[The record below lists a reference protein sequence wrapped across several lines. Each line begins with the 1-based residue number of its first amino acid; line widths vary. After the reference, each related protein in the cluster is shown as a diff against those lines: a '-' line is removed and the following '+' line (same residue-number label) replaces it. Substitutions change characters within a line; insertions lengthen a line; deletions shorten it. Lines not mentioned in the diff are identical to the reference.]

1 MNAIRYQ
8 LTSDEDVIH
17 TAMMI
22 LERRLGEPRQVLSAP
37 TETRRFVTLQLQGL
51 EHEIFGVL
59 YLDTRHRI
67 IASEHLF
74 RGTIDGASVY
84 AREVVKAALKANAAA
99 VIFYH
104 NHPSGCAEPSDADR
118 RLTKRLQDALALVDI
133 RVLDH
138 IVIGGAET
146 LSFAE
151 RGLL

>member
-22 LERRLGEPRQVLSAP
+22 LERRLGEPRQALTTP
-37 TETRRFVTLQLQGL
+37 TETRRFLTLQVQGL

-104 NHPSGCAEPSDADR
+104 NHPSG
-118 RLTKRLQDALALVDI
+118 
-133 RVLDH
+133 
-138 IVIGGAET
+138 
-146 LSFAE
+146 
-151 RGLL
+151 